1 MANIQAIANSFRKEL
16 LCGIHA
22 LGTTVVRAG
31 TTKDTLKAALFYAS
45 ASLGA
50 ATATYSSTG
59 ELVDASYTAGG
70 ITVTNANEPDNTT
83 STAFWTPS
91 AAFAWTALTA
101 VAIDAV
107 QLYNSTQGN
116 KSIAVFTF
124 GTQTITAGNFTLN
137 MPTNDASTGLLRLA

>member
-1 MANIQAIANSFRKEL
+1 MANTQSIANSFRKEL

-50 ATATYSSTG
+50 TTATYSSTG

-70 ITVTNANEPDNTT
+70 ITVTNANEPNNTG

-107 QLYNSTQGN
+107 ELYNSTQGD
-116 KSIAVFTF
+116 KTIAIFTF
-124 GTQTITAGNFTLN
+124 GSQTITAGNFTLN